1 MEFLQEYIVPITL
14 VAAWCVGFVVKRWIE
29 DVNNKWIPTIC
40 AFVGVGFNI
49 WVVGEVTPLVVLG
62 GFASGIAAT
71 GIDQAVKQLKNKE

>member
-1 MEFLQEYIVPITL
+1 MEFLQEYIVPIT
-14 VAAWCVGFVVKRWIE
+14 VAASWCVGFVVKRWIE

-40 AFVGVGFNI
+40 AFVGIGFNI
-49 WVVGEVTPLVVLG
+49 WIAGEVTPLVVLG